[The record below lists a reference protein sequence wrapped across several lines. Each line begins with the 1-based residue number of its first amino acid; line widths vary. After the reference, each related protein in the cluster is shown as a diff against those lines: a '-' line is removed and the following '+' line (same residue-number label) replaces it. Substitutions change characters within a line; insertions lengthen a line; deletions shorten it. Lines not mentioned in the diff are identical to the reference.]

1 MCHHEKMRSCD
12 SDCVAVE
19 AGELIIRI
27 PKDVYGIPGLW
38 GRYCDD
44 LCLQIH
50 NLKRLFFCSEEKPL
64 KFLIEFSLE
73 QPKGGVQFVFPPDN
87 STDMRVS
94 ELCVHT
100 LSSL

>member
-1 MCHHEKMRSCD
+1 MCHHDKVRSCD
-12 SDCVAVE
+12 SDCVAVK

-50 NLKRLFFCSEEKPL
+50 NLKHLFFFRGEATEISHKV
-64 KFLIEFSLE
+64 FLE
-73 QPKGGVQFVFPPDN
+73 QLKGGVATVCL
-87 STDMRVS
+87 ST
-94 ELCVHT
+94 
-100 LSSL
+100 

>member
-12 SDCVAVE
+12 SDCVAVK

-38 GRYCDD
+38 GSYCDD

-50 NLKRLFFCSEEKPL
+50 N
-64 KFLIEFSLE
+64 
-73 QPKGGVQFVFPPDN
+73 
-87 STDMRVS
+87 
-94 ELCVHT
+94 
-100 LSSL
+100 

>member
-12 SDCVAVE
+12 SDCVAVK

-50 NLKRLFFCSEEKPL
+50 NLKRLFVLFRGEATEISDR
-64 KFLIEFSLE
+64 
-73 QPKGGVQFVFPPDN
+73 VFFRTTKRRSAVCL
-87 STDMRVS
+87 ST
-94 ELCVHT
+94 
-100 LSSL
+100 